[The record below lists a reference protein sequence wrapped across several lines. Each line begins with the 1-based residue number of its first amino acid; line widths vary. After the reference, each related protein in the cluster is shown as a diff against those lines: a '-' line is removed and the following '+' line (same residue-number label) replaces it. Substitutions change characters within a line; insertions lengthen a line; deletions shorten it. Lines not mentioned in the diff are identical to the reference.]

1 MRTIVMIMI
10 VFLATISVEP
20 AMAKTIYFN
29 NFNDL
34 QEGLLSLENFK
45 KEWNNPL
52 EYPGVGERV
61 FIVKEGW
68 WNKVLAVF
76 YPAGKVGPVEGG
88 AEWRTYIGSYEEV
101 ILSYKVKFLEG
112 FNFVKGGKLPGLC
125 GGRELITGGKVATG
139 TNGWSV
145 RLMWNGG
152 GKAKAYLYYPDNSG
166 QYGYGPT
173 FKKDGEVVYFYPGK
187 WHQIK
192 IRIKMNTIK
201 KPCEVKTKP
210 VEKVVK
216 KAQSHFRVEF
226 EFDRE
231 SNEAKG
237 CGNRDGILQCWLD
250 GDLCLNLQNI
260 RYRDI
265 EDLKINFFH
274 FSTFFG
280 GGTSDWAPIKNEVVF
295 FDDFRIEIP

>member
-1 MRTIVMIMI
+1 MRTIVMVMI

-61 FIVKEGW
+61 FIVKEGLM
-68 WNKVLAVF
+68 NKALVVL
-76 YPAGKVGPVEGG
+76 YPKGKVGPVEGG

-152 GKAKAYLYYPDNSG
+152 GKVKAYAYFPDKQSHWG
-166 QYGYGPT
+166 DAFT
-173 FKKDGEVVYFYPGK
+173 FERGGEIKYFKPGK
-187 WHQIK
+187 WHEVK
-192 IRIKMNTIK
+192 IRVKMNAPGK
-201 KPCEVKTKP
+201 K
-210 VEKVVK
+210 
-216 KAQSHFRVEF
+216 
-226 EFDRE
+226 
-231 SNEAKG
+231 N
-237 CGNRDGILQCWLD
+237 GILQCWLD
-250 GDLCLNLQNI
+250 NELSINKKHFV
-260 RYRDI
+260 YRTADS
-265 EDLKINFFH
+265 LKINFLH

-295 FDDFRIEIP
+295 FDDFRIEIL